1 MASTKSISKKARV
14 PKIHQ
19 HYRGALFSFVSKPQL
34 KGKEVTLPNGSR
46 TELAMVRHS
55 GSIAIVPL
63 LDDRYSW
70 IFGIC
75 RGPIKYLINKALERF
90 GEVFVFVVDHVKF
103 AGHGWIGERDG
114 HESAGLDFLPGHLS

>member
-55 GSIAIVPL
+55 GQSPSCRCWMTAI
-63 LDDRYSW
+63 
-70 IFGIC
+70 
-75 RGPIKYLINKALERF
+75 
-90 GEVFVFVVDHVKF
+90 
-103 AGHGWIGERDG
+103 HG
-114 HESAGLDFLPGHLS
+114 FLAYAAAQLNT